1 MAQWKKVAC
10 FFLYHADSQVHI
22 YKRWQHKNHYGKQAS
37 QQTQSEVLAIFSWET
52 SGPAIRMDLA
62 LSSATYL
69 NFFLHIP
76 SC

>member
-1 MAQWKKVAC
+1 MEEGGLFFSVSCGQSSAYLQEMAAQEPLW
-10 FFLYHADSQVHI
+10 
-22 YKRWQHKNHYGKQAS
+22 KQAS